1 MFEYLNLKLKNLTRS
16 LETGGTL
23 TAPLIPWNSSAV
35 FIYATI
41 GVATKDYFIF
51 AILCWITL
59 FIEIFF
65 AFANI
70 TMEKCNIEEPIDQ
83 Q

>member
-1 MFEYLNLKLKNLTRS
+1 M
-16 LETGGTL
+16 
-23 TAPLIPWNSSAV
+23 

-65 AFANI
+65 RFANI
-70 TMEKCNIEEPIDQ
+70 TMSKCGEVEPED
-83 Q
+83 